1 MDKAPTR
8 KVAGAAWLMTEK
20 KNARQRHIA
29 TNKVIQ
35 ARWKIEF
42 MASRTV
48 EVYGT
53 ITESTVNVFLHILY
67 L

>member
-1 MDKAPTR
+1 MAHDR
-8 KVAGAAWLMTEK
+8 KEECEIDTF
-20 KNARQRHIA
+20 A

>member
-1 MDKAPTR
+1 
-8 KVAGAAWLMTEK
+8 
-20 KNARQRHIA
+20 
-29 TNKVIQ
+29 
-35 ARWKIEF
+35 

-67 L
+67 LVVTDGKLVTIEIQL